1 MNKALS
7 SRWKALFVVTLSIAM
22 LVAIVIYVAWFK
34 ERRRYCVSL
43 YPNGMNFAFTITDD
57 PDGTKLERV
66 QPVYGLLRQ
75 LGFFTTVLCWVYPPT
90 NVEGLPD
97 PEEQIASDTLSEE
110 KYQIFLRALA
120 KEGFEIGLHTVS
132 SGHDLREVTFKGYER
147 FKEIFGAYPEVNIM
161 HSKNRENIYWGKNV
175 FKSGLMRWLVGLYSD
190 VQFSGEDPSSPFF
203 WGDVCYD
210 KTKFVRLWGTS
221 DINTIKFNPGM
232 PYHDSA
238 KPYVK
243 YWFSFSDG
251 YTKPYFVKLVS
262 KKHVDRLTEER
273 GASIVYTHFA
283 AGFTRKTDDGS
294 YVIDPEVESCL
305 RYLSEK
311 KDGWFVPA
319 GSLLERL
326 LAFKNVV
333 LLETKSSVTV
343 ANVNSFKI
351 PGVTLLGTA
360 GETLYDHVGK
370 AYTANEEGEIII
382 GDLEGNSAIALYRD
396 RDEFGKFVKAS
407 EVGVLEYLTLIYQRV
422 KIMLFDH
429 IG

>member
-1 MNKALS
+1 MC
-7 SRWKALFVVTLSIAM
+7 LFVPERDEFCVYDHGRPGWYKTGESTAGLRAFKAARFFYDGSMLGLSADKCRRATRI
-22 LVAIVIYVAWFK
+22 LRNKLQVIPSRK
-34 ERRRYCVSL
+34 KS
-43 YPNGMNFAFTITDD
+43 
-57 PDGTKLERV
+57 
-66 QPVYGLLRQ
+66 
-75 LGFFTTVLCWVYPPT
+75 
-90 NVEGLPD
+90 
-97 PEEQIASDTLSEE
+97 S
-110 KYQIFLRALA
+110 QIFLRALA

-333 LLETKSSVTV
+333 LLETRSSVTV

-382 GDLEGNSAIALYRD
+382 GDLKSELGGRAFYRDGMNSASSLR
-396 RDEFGKFVKAS
+396 RRKS
-407 EVGVLEYLTLIYQRV
+407 ECLSI
-422 KIMLFDH
+422 
-429 IG
+429 